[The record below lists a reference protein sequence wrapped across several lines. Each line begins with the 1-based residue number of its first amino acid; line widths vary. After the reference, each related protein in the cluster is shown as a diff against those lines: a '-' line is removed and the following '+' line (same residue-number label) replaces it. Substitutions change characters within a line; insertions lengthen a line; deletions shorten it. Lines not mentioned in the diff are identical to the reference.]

1 MFYYHVLYITL
12 IFIVFT
18 LFHVIFSLTLLIADI
33 YRSLACAIK
42 RDASNHRLRTD
53 IMARPSV
60 IAIKDIE
67 DAVDTLN
74 GLGKP
79 INPYQVRTLL
89 GKGSEAKIAYFLKG
103 LDIDIE
109 YQDEDP
115 VTKRLVSLIRPVV
128 LELNDQYDELVAK
141 EKKGLEDALEKEK
154 QKSAQRE
161 DERNEAQNN
170 HKQAT
175 LRITALE
182 KSLLEANQAQA
193 DKNDKLSKAEQSNE
207 NLKQALVAAENALI
221 EVRRHQEQ
229 LQAEHTTLVHAL
241 KNEHAETLKGY
252 KKALEQ
258 SNTSIQ
264 QTRDQVADAENKN
277 KTLAGTIDELKEQL
291 NKSRQENAGIISKIT
306 ESNKQLTDLKN
317 QNKRQAAELEKR
329 QKIIDGGK
337 QELAAAK
344 QTIIGLKE
352 HQGINSTLQA
362 NNQQLTVD
370 NEKLRTEVEVLRTVV
385 DRITKNKNE

>member
-1 MFYYHVLYITL
+1 
-12 IFIVFT
+12 
-18 LFHVIFSLTLLIADI
+18 
-33 YRSLACAIK
+33 
-42 RDASNHRLRTD
+42 
-53 IMARPSV
+53 MARPSV
-60 IAIKDIE
+60 IAIQDIE

-141 EKKGLEDALEKEK
+141 EKKGLEASLEKEK

-161 DERNEAQNN
+161 NERNEAQNN

-193 DKNDKLSKAEQSNE
+193 DKSAKLSK
-207 NLKQALVAAENALI
+207 
-221 EVRRHQEQ
+221 VR
-229 LQAEHTTLVHAL
+229 T
-241 KNEHAETLKGY
+241 
-252 KKALEQ
+252 
-258 SNTSIQ
+258 IQ
-264 QTRDQVADAENKN
+264 
-277 KTLAGTIDELKEQL
+277 
-291 NKSRQENAGIISKIT
+291 
-306 ESNKQLTDLKN
+306 
-317 QNKRQAAELEKR
+317 
-329 QKIIDGGK
+329 
-337 QELAAAK
+337 
-344 QTIIGLKE
+344 
-352 HQGINSTLQA
+352 
-362 NNQQLTVD
+362 
-370 NEKLRTEVEVLRTVV
+370 
-385 DRITKNKNE
+385 

>member
-1 MFYYHVLYITL
+1 
-12 IFIVFT
+12 
-18 LFHVIFSLTLLIADI
+18 
-33 YRSLACAIK
+33 
-42 RDASNHRLRTD
+42 
-53 IMARPSV
+53 MARPSV

-79 INPYQVRTLL
+79 INPYQVRTLM

-103 LDIDIE
+103 LGIDIE

-141 EKKGLEDALEKEK
+141 EKKGLQERLDKEK
-154 QKSAQRE
+154 QQSDDLKK
-161 DERNEAQNN
+161 ERNEAQKS
-170 HKQAT
+170 HKQAS
-175 LRITALE
+175 LRITELE
-182 KSLLEANQAQA
+182 KFLLEANQALA
-193 DKNDKLSKAEQSNE
+193 DKSAKLSKVEQSNE
-207 NLKQALVAAENALI
+207 NLKQALVVAENALI
-221 EVRRHQEQ
+221 EGRRHQEQ
-229 LQAEHTTLVHAL
+229 LQVEHTTLVHAL

-264 QTRDQVADAENKN
+264 QTRDQLADAENKN
-277 KTLAGTIDELKEQL
+277 KALAGTIDELKEQL
-291 NKSRQENAGIISKIT
+291 NKSRQENVGIISKVT

-352 HQGINSTLQA
+352 YQGINSALQTD
-362 NNQQLTVD
+362 NQKLTVEK
-370 NEKLRTEVEVLRTVV
+370 EKLRTEVDVLRSVV
-385 DRITKNKNE
+385 DKISVNKK